1 MSQRLAQHLISRGL
15 LPAKVVDDAM
25 RRLSAGSASLD
36 TILLEA
42 GAVSEAGMLQALSDV
57 SGMRLV
63 NLADF
68 EPNAEAGPML
78 PLKISR
84 RLTVVPL
91 SVDGNILHLAVGYP
105 VPHKELREVAFLLGK
120 ELELWVA
127 LECRIKDWQTALY
140 REPMLDR
147 FRTLLKDL
155 DPGRRGLTPA
165 RGVQEPA
172 RPASRPSAP
181 SARPPSKQAPKAPP
195 PKQLLEEDATEQEML
210 TESIS
215 VETLERIARGVADE
229 PVLLVKPKKRPSQP
243 PPPPAEFESTM
254 VIEPKAY
261 AQYAMPK
268 QSTDEYLETAVLDT
282 TGYANFA
289 RQVSKPEAPKKRT
302 PGDRTPTEPEMP
314 AIVLPPPP
322 PVAAVQAKPTTMPR
336 ITAQKSEEPLRAPE
350 KSFPG
355 GVMPPK
361 TRAPGDAPTPTNRE
375 VRAVDRAWVMP
386 APSARP
392 SIERLKT
399 APSAPRPPAAP
410 VRAPI
415 PLPPPPAPSV
425 RDETDF
431 SDINSSPG
439 VAAYV
444 PPPPVES
451 GPSFAITHEPP
462 EYEAPPELR
471 PSYGAAPVIAEA
483 APTAPPELAA
493 AAMDNFPV
501 AQPSIPTFTPRLM
514 SASAGVVVPSGN
526 PAEWSLAQARAALKL
541 AVQDRDK
548 LVSAAL
554 DYGRRAFEY
563 VAAFAVVRGAA
574 LGWDARSSE
583 GEPPVIRHV
592 SIPLDAAS
600 VFRTVALT
608 RGSYVGPLPPD
619 ALTQHYLAI
628 LGRSPRAVFL
638 WPVEVKGRLV
648 AMVYGDSGGKPVSQR
663 KLNDFI
669 LFCQELP
676 SAFGE
681 LIVFRK
687 QRLGTSGAFTAEGEE
702 ELLALPP
709 QEDLMAGPEQQV
721 EADLAKADADWFT
734 GLLTLLT
741 GPDPRERANS
751 MTELSRTPDSSARA
765 LVRAFPGPTAWSRL
779 PVTELPEVD
788 ELGPI
793 PGALAR
799 LGRPAAV
806 ALAPLL
812 DADDSDTRYLA
823 LLTAGSL
830 RYPELLD
837 GVLRG
842 LFDMEPDISS
852 AARAAATAM
861 KNVDGYDSAVKALRQ
876 ELASRDPL
884 RKSLAA
890 RALGMLHDREAIEG
904 LIGLTASEDQLC
916 AQSAAEALREIS
928 RANLGPNPRQWA
940 AWYAMA
946 RSRRRAEW
954 LCDAL
959 ESEEFELRLA
969 AVEELSRAFGEN
981 LGYFA
986 DGPDTDRVMAVDRWR
1001 SAISARPDFEL

>member
-155 DPGRRGLTPA
+155 DPGRRGLTPPNPV
-165 RGVQEPA
+165 RTPA
-172 RPASRPSAP
+172 PKT
-181 SARPPSKQAPKAPP
+181 PSKQAPKAPP
-195 PKQLLEEDATEQEML
+195 PKRPVLLEEDDPTMQDML

-215 VETLERIARGVADE
+215 VETLEKIARGVVDE
-229 PVLLVKPKKRPSQP
+229 PVLLVKPKKKPALP
-243 PPPPAEFESTM
+243 PPPPPVEFQST
-254 VIEPKAY
+254 VVLDQKAY
-261 AQYAMPK
+261 AAYAMPK
-268 QSTDEYLETAVLDT
+268 QATDEYLETTVLDT

-289 RQVSKPEAPKKRT
+289 RQVSKPEAPPKKRM

-314 AIVLPPPP
+314 AIVLPPAP
-322 PVAAVQAKPTTMPR
+322 PVAAVQAKPPTMPR
-336 ITAQKSEEPLRAPE
+336 ITAQKTEEPA

-355 GVMPPK
+355 GVLPPK
-361 TRAPGDAPTPTNRE
+361 ARAPGDAPTPTNRE

-399 APSAPRPPAAP
+399 APSAPRPPAP
-410 VRAPI
+410 KPPAPI
-415 PLPPPPAPSV
+415 PSPIV

-431 SDINSSPG
+431 SDVNSSPG
-439 VAAYV
+439 VPAYI
-444 PPPPVES
+444 PPPVES
-451 GPSFAITHEPP
+451 GPQFAITHEPP
-462 EYEAPPELR
+462 KYEAPPELR
-471 PSYGAAPVIAEA
+471 PSFGAAPAIAEA

-501 AQPSIPTFTPRLM
+501 AQPSMPTFTPRLM

-554 DYGRRAFEY
+554 DYGRRAFEF

-687 QRLGTSGAFTAEGEE
+687 QRLGTSGAFSAVGEE
-702 ELLALPP
+702 EDPLGLPP
-709 QEDLMAGPEQQV
+709 PEDLIAGPEQQV

-861 KNVDGYDSAVKALRQ
+861 KNVDGYDDAVRALRQ

-890 RALGMLHDREAIEG
+890 RALGMLHDRDAIEG
-904 LIGLTASEDQLC
+904 LIGLTASDDQLC
-916 AQSAAEALREIS
+916 SQSAAEALREIS

-986 DGPDTDRVMAVDRWR
+986 DGPDTERVLAVDKWR
-1001 SAISARPDFEL
+1001 SAISTRPDFEL

>member
-1 MSQRLAQHLISRGL
+1 M
-15 LPAKVVDDAM
+15 PAKVVDDAL
-25 RRLSAGSASLD
+25 RKLQSGSANLD

-42 GAVSEAGMLQALSDV
+42 AAISEAGMLQALSDV

-68 EPNAEAGPML
+68 EPNVEAGPML

-84 RLTVVPL
+84 RLNVVPL

-105 VPHKELREVAFLLGK
+105 VPHKELREVAFLIGK

-127 LECRIKDWQTALY
+127 LECRIKDWQTSLY
-140 REPMLDR
+140 REPMLER
-147 FRTLLKDL
+147 FKLLLKDL
-155 DPGRRGLTPA
+155 DPNRR
-165 RGVQEPA
+165 VD
-172 RPASRPSAP
+172 
-181 SARPPSKQAPKAPP
+181 APP
-195 PKQLLEEDATEQEML
+195 PLAKPAARKSDFGLVEDEGADEVLMTEA
-210 TESIS
+210 IS
-215 VETLERIARGVADE
+215 VELLESIARGVVEE
-229 PVLLVKPKKRPSQP
+229 PVLLVKPKARRAA
-243 PPPPAEFESTM
+243 PPARAL
-254 VIEPKAY
+254 P
-261 AQYAMPK
+261 QY
-268 QSTDEYLETAVLDT
+268 SETTVLDT

-289 RQVSKPEAPKKRT
+289 RQVSSPEAPKKRL

-314 AIVLPPPP
+314 AVVL
-322 PVAAVQAKPTTMPR
+322 VAPAAALGR
-336 ITAQKSEEPLRAPE
+336 GHEP
-350 KSFPG
+350 SFPG
-355 GVMPPK
+355 GVLPP
-361 TRAPGDAPTPTNRE
+361 RNRPIDPPPRPTTPE
-375 VRAVDRAWVMP
+375 VRAVERAWVMP
-386 APSARP
+386 AASARP

-399 APSAPRPPAAP
+399 APSAPRPPP
-410 VRAPI
+410 RATAVTMPNVPI
-415 PLPPPPAPSV
+415 HDPPAAAARA

-431 SDINSSPG
+431 SDVVSPSAPRRPKVTAAPAQKAGAALPVDFPRPSVPIPPGLEAPLPPEMRPSHG
-439 VAAYV
+439 VA
-444 PPPPVES
+444 P
-451 GPSFAITHEPP
+451 AI
-462 EYEAPPELR
+462 A
-471 PSYGAAPVIAEA
+471 SAAPS
-483 APTAPPELAA
+483 APPELAA

-501 AQPSIPTFTPRLM
+501 AAPSVPAFTPRLM
-514 SASAGVVVPSGN
+514 SAAAGIVVPSGN
-526 PAEWSLAQARAALKL
+526 PADWSLPQARAALKL
-541 AVQDRDK
+541 KVQDREQ
-548 LVSAAL
+548 LVAVAL
-554 DYGRRAFEY
+554 DYGRRAFEF

-574 LGWDARSSE
+574 LGWDARAE
-583 GEPPVIRHV
+583 GEPPVVRHV

-619 ALTQHYLAI
+619 ALTQHYLSL
-628 LGRSPRAVFL
+628 LGRTPRALLL

-648 AMVYGDSGGKPVSQR
+648 AMLYGDSGSKPVSQR

-669 LFCQELP
+669 LFCQDLP

-687 QRLGTSGAFTAEGEE
+687 QQLGTSATFTPEVDPLGLPAVEPSV
-702 ELLALPP
+702 ELPT
-709 QEDLMAGPEQQV
+709 
-721 EADLAKADADWFT
+721 EADFAQADSDWFT
-734 GLLTLLT
+734 GLLTLLV
-741 GPDPRERANS
+741 GPDPRERANA
-751 MTELSRTPDSSARA
+751 MTELSRTPDTSARA

-852 AARAAATAM
+852 AARAAVTAM
-861 KNVDGYDSAVKALRQ
+861 KEVEGYAQALRALRQ

-890 RALGMLHDREAIEG
+890 RALGMMHDKEAIEG
-904 LIGLTASEDQLC
+904 LIGLTASDDQLC
-916 AQSAAEALREIS
+916 AQSAAEALREIC
-928 RANLGPNPRQWA
+928 RANHGPHARQWA
-940 AWYAMA
+940 AWYATA
-946 RSRRRAEW
+946 RGRRRVEW

-959 ESEEFELRLA
+959 ESQEVDIRLGS
-969 AVEELSRAFGEN
+969 VEELARAFGEN

-986 DGPDTDRVMAVDRWR
+986 DGPEPERASAIERWR
-1001 SAISARPDFEL
+1001 LAIAARPEFEL